1 MLNSSISSA
10 GIAVK
15 NPKSQSIVNTMAA
28 VRKGFKF
35 TAKGAVSDDGSKK
48 KTTND
53 DLVVKTDKRKVIND
67 DVIVVSNKKT
77 RKSSVPS
84 DGK

>member
-1 MLNSSISSA
+1 
-10 GIAVK
+10 
-15 NPKSQSIVNTMAA
+15 MAA

-35 TAKGAVSDDGSKK
+35 TAKGAVSDNSSKK
-48 KTTND
+48 KTAND
-53 DLVVKTDKRKVIND
+53 DLVVKIDKRKAKND

-77 RKSSVPS
+77 RNSSVQS